1 MEIYH
6 NDSLVSKDVALHD
19 TYFKRIKGLM
29 FSKIKPILIAF
40 NVEHVIG
47 IHMFFVFKPI
57 NAFWLNK
64 NLEIVFHKKNLKP
77 FTPLVMPT
85 EVAKYVLELP
95 PNQGK
100 NLNIGDKLVFK

>member
-1 MEIYH
+1 
-6 NDSLVSKDVALHD
+6 
-19 TYFKRIKGLM
+19 M

-40 NVEHVIG
+40 KVEHVIG
-47 IHMFFVFKPI
+47 IHMFFVFGSI

-64 NLEIVFHKKNLKP
+64 DLEVVYHKKNLKP

-85 EVAKYVLELP
+85 EEAKYVLELP
-95 PNQGK
+95 TDQGK